1 MFRKKHVSAI
11 CDNLCLA
18 AQLREQALFKA
29 ALQGPRI

>member
-1 MFRKKHVSAI
+1 MFRKKQVEAV
-11 CDNLCLA
+11 CDTLCRA